1 MELEQIYFTKQTTN
15 GPLLW
20 KKRSHLLSKIK
31 KQFKRALPEDIKT
44 MITYKSTKLSTKKFP
59 TVYRN
64 KCLDEGCKDNFI
76 GKTNSSI
83 VERMK
88 YHNIRCKNRAGSSG
102 AHEGLP
108 LYSL

>member
-44 MITYKSTKLSTKKFP
+44 MITYKSTKLSTKRFP
-59 TVYRN
+59 AVYRN

-83 VERMK
+83 LERMK
-88 YHNIRCKNRAGSSG
+88 YHNIRCKNRVGSSG